1 MARVDGTVET
11 PPCLKVTH
19 KTFGSQNANTDLL
32 FFRLSMPIE
41 FHETFKVPAGTT
53 LLTRALTI
61 PEEEVVEV
69 DPDSDF
75 EILKKSATRKEQEE
89 DKKEPSVP
97 KEIPAIKNGENEKDA
112 STEKSKKKGFVDIRK
127 VHGLNIIYCTVII
140 IAFFHKFAAFG
151 FSFLFKAKKAALINP
166 PPVVPTMPRL
176 VEDVVPDDRDDV
188 DIILNTTTVRPK

>member
-1 MARVDGTVET
+1 MTRVDGTVET

-61 PEEEVVEV
+61 PEEDVVEV

-127 VHGLNIIYCTVII
+127 AHGLNIIYSDSNSTLSL
-140 IAFFHKFAAFG
+140 KLSLL
-151 FSFLFKAKKAALINP
+151 FSVSFS
-166 PPVVPTMPRL
+166 RL
-176 VEDVVPDDRDDV
+176 R
-188 DIILNTTTVRPK
+188 RRH

>member
-89 DKKEPSVP
+89 EKKESSVP

-112 STEKSKKKGFVDIRK
+112 STEKSKKRGFVGIRMAHAWSI
-127 VHGLNIIYCTVII
+127 VYSNYNST
-140 IAFFHKFAAFG
+140 FFINFLLL
-151 FSFLFKAKKAALINP
+151 FSVSFS
-166 PPVVPTMPRL
+166 RL
-176 VEDVVPDDRDDV
+176 RR
-188 DIILNTTTVRPK
+188 LH

>member
-1 MARVDGTVET
+1 MI
-11 PPCLKVTH
+11 
-19 KTFGSQNANTDLL
+19 

-61 PEEEVVEV
+61 PEDEVVEV

-75 EILKKSATRKEQEE
+75 EILKKSASRKEQEE
-89 DKKEPSVP
+89 EKKEPSVP
-97 KEIPAIKNGENEKDA
+97 KETPAIKNGENEKDA
-112 STEKSKKKGFVDIRK
+112 STEKSKKKGFVLIQEAAAGTLSPLSLSLI
-127 VHGLNIIYCTVII
+127 VAVIYR
-140 IAFFHKFAAFG
+140 
-151 FSFLFKAKKAALINP
+151 FLFKAKKAALITP

-188 DIILNTTTVRPK
+188 DIILNTTTVRLQLALPVTMLI